1 MNFSALD
8 FTWYFPYFLLGIP
21 DIVDNLIKE
30 EDKRIEREVAEDEY
44 KYHEEIEKEKQ
55 RKIDL
60 AESLMKFKMQ
70 DQIIKEQRTQRAK
83 QDILIEK
90 EVEEEQFKEFLKRM
104 NTNETNRMS
113 KAQLYK
119 R

>member
-1 MNFSALD
+1 MND
-8 FTWYFPYFLLGIP
+8 PYFSYFILGIP
-21 DIVDNLIKE
+21 DIVPNLVKE
-30 EDKRIEREVAEDEY
+30 EDERIERQVAEDEF
-44 KYHEEIEKEKQ
+44 KHHEEIEKEKQ

-60 AESLMKFKMQ
+60 AESLMKFKFE
-70 DQIIKEQRTQRAK
+70 DQRIKEQRTQRAK

-90 EVEEEQFKEFLKRM
+90 EVEEQQFKEFLKRM

>member
-1 MNFSALD
+1 
-8 FTWYFPYFLLGIP
+8 
-21 DIVDNLIKE
+21 
-30 EDKRIEREVAEDEY
+30 
-44 KYHEEIEKEKQ
+44 
-55 RKIDL
+55 
-60 AESLMKFKMQ
+60 MK

-90 EVEEEQFKEFLKRM
+90 EVEEQQFKEFLKRM